1 MTVNPH
7 RIPRARYKRTL
18 EPLWAHN
25 EVSVTPFG
33 PVLTTYRPPMTPF
46 DLVWPNTAPSGLQ
59 MAP

>member
-7 RIPRARYKRTL
+7 RIPRARYRRTM
-18 EPLWAHN
+18 EPFWAHK
-25 EVSVTPFG
+25 EVSVTPIG